1 MFEKLPCDWNHLGFT
16 YRPTPWRYVAHYQ
29 DGAWDKGTMSQDPV
43 VALSECADVLHY
55 CQTGFE
61 GLKAYRTEDG
71 RILTFR
77 PDLNAERLGQTAR
90 QLMMPVFPAGRF
102 LSAMEA
108 VVRSNQE
115 YVPPYGSGAT
125 FYMRPMLFGSGIKL
139 GVGPAPSYEFRL
151 FGTPVGPYFKN
162 GIKPI
167 RLMVSDFDRAAPRG
181 TGHIKAGLNYAMS
194 LYAGMLAHSLGYD
207 ENMFLDSATR
217 TYIEETGGA
226 NFVFVTKDGKLVTPK
241 SPTILPSVT
250 RRSICYVAE
259 RYLGMQVEERKVAF
273 EELGDFAEAGVCGT
287 AAVICPV
294 GMVHSEKRDVF
305 LPSGMDKPGP
315 VIAKLYDTLTGIQM
329 GRVRAPEGWIH
340 EIKMEEKAESLA
352 G

>member
-1 MFEKLPCDWNHLGFT
+1 MEKKQLDWANLKFVYQPT
-16 YRPTPWRYVAHYQ
+16 DYRFVTNWKNGKWD
-29 DGAWDKGTMSQDPV
+29 DGTLTKDPNV
-43 VALSECADVLHY
+43 VLNECAEVLQY
-55 CQTGFE
+55 SQSGFE
-61 GLKAYRTEDG
+61 GMKAYTTEDG
-71 RILTFR
+71 RTVTFR
-77 PDLNAERLGQTAR
+77 PDLNAERFETTCK
-90 QLMMPVFPAGRF
+90 QLMLPLYPKEKFIK
-102 LSAMEA
+102 A
-108 VVRSNQE
+108 VEDTIRANWAW
-115 YVPPYGSGAT
+115 VPPYGSGASL
-125 FYMRPMLFGSGIKL
+125 YVRPVMFGSGEMI
-139 GVGPAPSYEFRL
+139 GVAPAPEYQFRV
-151 FGTPVGPYFKN
+151 FTTPVGPYFKN